1 MVIRWTTTV
10 HRSLTEEALAIKMDL
25 LMRRDL
31 LQSVKFADCL
41 FPPRQFWKII
51 CVDLDMQE
59 GLSLSKHLSNYIT
72 KLCVASCRQLIHTSP
87 VAGKSTV
94 PSCETSLP
102 FCERHFCTEAVTR
115 QLPIPDF
122 ISHGQLTHPSQTKWV
137 VVMLY
142 LFHRASSF
150 VPSVSTLLA
159 TQDSPNVSSTA
170 FPGYLYQGC
179 CYVAL
184 CVFNSSFR
192 TLDPPTRTF
201 IMPL

>member
-1 MVIRWTTTV
+1 MQILDPYFTHYGEVLNIMRDD
-10 HRSLTEEALAIKMDL
+10 SAILQEEILYGSGD
-25 LMRRDL
+25 
-31 LQSVKFADCL
+31 
-41 FPPRQFWKII
+41 PPTPYSR
-51 CVDLDMQE
+51 L
-59 GLSLSKHLSNYIT
+59 H
-72 KLCVASCRQLIHTSP
+72 
-87 VAGKSTV
+87 
-94 PSCETSLP
+94 
-102 FCERHFCTEAVTR
+102 
-115 QLPIPDF
+115 
-122 ISHGQLTHPSQTKWV
+122 SHGKLHHPLQTKCAV
-137 VVMLY
+137 LMLY

-170 FPGYLYQGC
+170 FPGYFYQRC